1 MGTLR
6 KVDENEAMIAS
17 GVSQRIFN
25 QKQEYDALRAI
36 VHQKEE
42 GLLLLQDELRD
53 IMLSQNSL
61 KKVEKLKKRLGLA
74 EKQQRLE
81 QVLWKLREAVTFKRV
96 FETMLKRTVQ
106 AAVRS
111 QKAKTAKQKEL
122 DVLREEELG
131 VIEKK
136 VKAKSEER
144 AARIQMRNE
153 RRNINA
159 RFKKLNKAI
168 APLRKHGEAASKAER
183 ERKRREE
190 EARSQRIKSM
200 EGQLRQQAKASAIN
214 ALSRNYHAS
223 DAMQRILL
231 IEGGSGN
238 RMQDKNKEKLVSLT
252 RQRRGSV
259 SSEVRTAANL
269 DALYKR
275 LVSSQEKAKELEG
288 TRRATEKVKDAA
300 AEKLR
305 ELQEELKETIRSVTD
320 FNYRRQEVDE
330 VGNRL
335 QEKEEEMKHMM
346 KEDQRMRRRVWPLVE
361 GLSGLNRKITLM
373 NNLEQPGGGEEE
385 GVEHSKK
392 DVLGE
397 LETFQGGTLRMMDA
411 VQRESP
417 DGVPA
422 FKLDNLDSM
431 TSIVVGEIEEGN
443 LLGYLPGIGGYRG
456 LSRHSQRN
464 EGFDSEGEGEA
475 ATVYARRPVSRKQP
489 RIS

>member
-25 QKQEYDALRAI
+25 QKQEYDALRII

-168 APLRKHGEAASKAER
+168 APLRKHREAASKAER

-200 EGQLRQQAKASAIN
+200 EGQLRQQAKTSTIN

-259 SSEVRTAANL
+259 SSEARTAANL
-269 DALYKR
+269 DALHKR
-275 LVSSQEKAKELEG
+275 LVSSQEKAKELES

-300 AEKLR
+300 AGKLR
-305 ELQEELKETIRSVTD
+305 ELKEELKEVVRSVTD

-373 NNLEQPGGGEEE
+373 NNLEQPGGEEE
-385 GVEHSKK
+385 GVEPRKK
-392 DVLGE
+392 GVLGE
-397 LETFQGGTLRMMDA
+397 LESFQGGILRMMDA